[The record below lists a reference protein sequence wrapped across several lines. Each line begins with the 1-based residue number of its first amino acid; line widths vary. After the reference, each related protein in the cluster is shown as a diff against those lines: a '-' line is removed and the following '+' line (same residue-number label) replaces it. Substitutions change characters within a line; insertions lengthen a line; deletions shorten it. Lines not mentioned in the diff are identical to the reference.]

1 MRFCKVLLWI
11 LFVLYIGWMLYLL
24 LFQRI
29 GWNADTS
36 YSQWIQQSINLVP
49 FRTIR
54 EFIRMVRAH
63 TASGSTDYALAM
75 RNLGGNVVLFV
86 PLGVF
91 LSLIPPTK
99 TLPDISAFCYFGD
112 RAGRNDPAVL
122 HARKLRYRRSDLQH
136 IWCSLRIR
144 HLAVCR
150 NHPKQ
155 THTSDRFLLVKNKN
169 RARCRKRSAASVFL

>member
-91 LSLIPPTK
+91 LPL
-99 TLPDISAFCYFGD
+99 LFH
-112 RAGRNDPAVL
+112 R
-122 HARKLRYRRSDLQH
+122 Q
-136 IWCSLRIR
+136 R
-144 HLAVCR
+144 HFR
-150 NHPKQ
+150 
-155 THTSDRFLLVKNKN
+155 TFLLSVTSGIVLVEMIQLFCMLGSCDNDDLICNIYGAACGFGIWRFAAIIRN
-169 RARCRKRSAASVFL
+169 RRIHQTASSS